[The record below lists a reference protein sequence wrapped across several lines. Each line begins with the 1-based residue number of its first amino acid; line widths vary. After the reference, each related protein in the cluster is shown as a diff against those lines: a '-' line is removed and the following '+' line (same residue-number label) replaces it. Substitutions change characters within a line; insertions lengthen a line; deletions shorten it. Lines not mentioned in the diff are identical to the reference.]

1 MGSRVNSDVGAFDW
15 GPLATKCPVCR
26 VKDGLLVCGG
36 CKVVHYC
43 GAAHQ
48 ADHRPT
54 HKSACVAIKKT
65 RAKLE
70 EEEATLRANPG
81 DNFSMP
87 ADVFNNGVGAFWG
100 ILDTRD
106 YMRARFAAADAL
118 LQVQT
123 VSAVEKALAH
133 FTDMLRLCRSDNLGV
148 RDIVPGLL
156 LRLGREQE
164 CYDFIKWWATI
175 NDEDRYNGDYDWGN
189 YELPHLDLHGEDPF
203 EAIDRV
209 AAGSLSHVVIL
220 TLLKL
225 RLILDL
231 ERFENGLGEWDRPL
245 GSLVQ
250 KRVRSRSRSAI
261 STKELRKQY
270 QKLLRIVHDHNS
282 HFWEMLVGGETPVM
296 QQVYTNG
303 SVEEAHLALYQC
315 LPAWEESEDA
325 IVMLDADTVQLVT
338 RPAPSPDIG
347 DGDGDSLW
355 AGLENLKITKPQSAT
370 EYAFPFIFQ
379 APTPTIGPA
388 DLFPPTRIGPNQIV
402 RFVCQIDPSMALA
415 YADGACSNN
424 GQPEPRG
431 GWAVIL
437 APPANGGVL
446 SGRLED
452 SQDKAATSNRA
463 ELRAAVAALRLRNWE
478 GLGLKCIVIAT
489 DSTYIVNGATKWAKT
504 WVTNGWKTRAGADAK
519 NKDLWE
525 LLLSEVGKC
534 KANGLRVDLWSIG
547 RELNSDADA
556 AAKQA
561 ASTEVTSITEALPS
575 DVISDTDP
583 YILALCFDYEELFD
597 NVFKSLVSKLAAK
610 AKMVRATTPNAALA
624 QLKQQPLPSI
634 ILVADGA
641 ITREKKVRERVIDLL
656 RDGAT
661 VVLAGCFSNMVS
673 EGQFTRFF
681 TEIGLPWSRGGYGRE
696 DVSLHRHVLDS
707 RLASRL
713 PSSYSQR
720 ALFAKNVAP
729 SAAWYTVDGN
739 RSEAAVAFAK
749 VGAGHL
755 GYIGDVNGEESSDTV
770 VLAMCGLLG

>member
-1 MGSRVNSDVGAFDW
+1 MGSRVNSGMGAFDW

-70 EEEATLRANPG
+70 QEEATLRANPG

-87 ADVFNNGVGAFWG
+87 ADVFNNGVGEFWG

-133 FTDMLRLCRSDNLGV
+133 FTDMLRLCRSDNLSV

-175 NDEDRYNGDYDWGN
+175 DDEDHYNGDYDWGDN
-189 YELPHLDLHGEDPF
+189 KLPYLDLRGEDAF
-203 EAIDRV
+203 EAIDKV
-209 AAGSLSHVVIL
+209 ATGSLSHVVIL

-231 ERFENGLGEWDRPL
+231 ERFENGLNEWDRPL

-250 KRVRSRSRSAI
+250 KRLRSRNRFAI
-261 STKELRKQY
+261 STKELQNQY
-270 QKLLRIVHDHNS
+270 QKLLRIVHNRNP
-282 HFWEMLVGGETPVM
+282 HFWEMLVNDETPVM
-296 QQVYTNG
+296 PQVYSRG
-303 SVEEAHLALYQC
+303 SVEEAHVALYQC
-315 LPAWEESEDA
+315 LSAWEESEDA
-325 IVMLDADTVQLVT
+325 IIMLDADTVQLVT

-379 APTPTIGPA
+379 APIPTIGPA

-402 RFVCQIDPSMALA
+402 RFVCRTDPSMALA
-415 YADGACSNN
+415 YADGACLNN

-431 GWAVIL
+431 GWAVVL

-452 SQDKAATSNRA
+452 SQDNAATSNRA

-478 GLGLKCIVIAT
+478 GLGLKRIVIAT

-534 KANGLRVDLWSIG
+534 KDNGLRVDLWSIG
-547 RELNSDADA
+547 RALNSDADA

-561 ASTEVTSITEALPS
+561 ASTEVTSITESLPS
-575 DVISDTDP
+575 DVISNTDP
-583 YILALCFDYEELFD
+583 YILALCFDFEELFD
-597 NVFKSLVSKLAAK
+597 DSFKRLASKLTAK

-634 ILVADGA
+634 ILVGDGA
-641 ITREKKVRERVIDLL
+641 ITREKKVRERVIELL
-656 RDGAT
+656 RDGVT
-661 VVLAGCFSNMVS
+661 VVLAGFFSSMVS
-673 EGQFTRFF
+673 EGQFNRLFA
-681 TEIGLPWSRGGYGRE
+681 EIGLPWVRGSYTRE
-696 DVSLHRHVLDS
+696 DVSLRRDVVGS

-713 PSSYSQR
+713 PSSHSQK

-729 SAAWYTVDGN
+729 SAAWYAMDSGQ
-739 RSEAAVAFAK
+739 AAFAFAK

-755 GYIGDVNGEESSDTV
+755 GYIGDVNGVESSDTV